1 MKKWYKKW
9 WGVLIICGLLF
20 VASFLVASAFY
31 VYKTAQ
37 RINWEKQTADSSKQR
52 AEIQKLAVGDG
63 TNYWLGTNTPKIT
76 IVEFS
81 DFACPYCANSFTTV
95 RDLGKKYKTSV
106 KIIFRNFINPD
117 HADSK
122 SLAMAAACAGE
133 QNKFWEMHDK
143 LFLKQ
148 GQITKTDYP
157 NLAQQLNLDTTK
169 FNTCVANNKYAA
181 IFNKD
186 MSDAIALGATSTPT
200 WFING
205 YKVKGEIQETDFI
218 SFIDQLL
225 K

>member
-1 MKKWYKKW
+1 MEKWYKKW
-9 WGVLIICGLLF
+9 WGIIIIFGLLF
-20 VASFLVASAFY
+20 IASFIVASLAY
-31 VYKTAQ
+31 IYRTAQ
-37 RINWEKQTADSSKQR
+37 EINWEKENIMSAERRT
-52 AEIQKLAVGDG
+52 EIQKLAVGDG
-63 TNYWLGTNTPKIT
+63 TNYWLGTSTPEVT

-81 DFACPYCANSFTTV
+81 DFACPYCANSFITV
-95 RDLGKKYKTSV
+95 RDLGEKYKDEI
-106 KIIFRNFINPD
+106 KIIFRNFLGHD
-117 HADSK
+117 DSQD
-122 SLAMAAACAGE
+122 LAMAAACAGE

-143 LFLKQ
+143 LFLQQ

-157 NLAQQLNLDTTK
+157 NLAKQLNLDTIK
-169 FNTCVANNKYAA
+169 FNTCITNNKYAA

-218 SFIDQLL
+218 NLIDQLL